1 MLYEANNQ
9 QPNTANVPSVLRTPT
24 TGSADMQQ
32 SRLPMTNTFSDQS
45 LGFHVLPDINVQSTS
60 EQSIKSRSKQ
70 AVTHS
75 TPRVSQQ
82 EPITPSLFQPAPASN
97 QSTVDYPLETSSI
110 INSTTY
116 CTQMSHEQKMQLWR
130 YGQIEK
136 LQKKKR
142 HGYVYGVSPQPTS
155 ADKTSSD
162 AILTPKV
169 LFTTTRQQEVP
180 RTSDTGRTPRL
191 PTRPPFEFPIPSS
204 QVRSTP
210 SSIISDTQS
219 KPKNQ
224 KLKINYPP
232 QPAPIPPPRM
242 DRLDEDPQ
250 ETSNASKSSKVTSAL
265 IHRKDSQSSTTDIT
279 EV

>member
-9 QPNTANVPSVLRTPT
+9 QPNTANVPCVLRTPP
-24 TGSADMQQ
+24 TGSAYMQQ
-32 SRLPMTNTFSDQS
+32 SRLPLTTTFSDQS
-45 LGFHVLPDINVQSTS
+45 LGFHVSPDINVQSTS

-70 AVTHS
+70 AATHS

-82 EPITPSLFQPAPASN
+82 EPITPSLFQPVPPSN
-97 QSTVDYPLETSSI
+97 QSTADYPLETSSI
-110 INSTTY
+110 INSSTY
-116 CTQMSHEQKMQLWR
+116 RTQMSHEQHMQLWR
-130 YGQIEK
+130 QEQIEK
-136 LQKKKR
+136 NQKKKR
-142 HGYVYGVSPQPTS
+142 YGYVYGLSPQPTS
-155 ADKTSSD
+155 VDKSSND
-162 AILTPKV
+162 AILTPQI
-169 LFTTTRQQEVP
+169 LSTTTRQQQVP
-180 RTSDTGRTPRL
+180 RISDTARTPRQ
-191 PTRPPFEFPIPSS
+191 PTRPPFKFPIPSS

-210 SSIISDTQS
+210 SSIIIDTQS

-224 KLKINYPP
+224 KLTINYPQ